1 MFAFLS
7 SYAKSTLMQTFNPID
22 LLTAKAKDAGVTMS
36 AICEEAGVAQSTPSR
51 WKADPDS
58 ATLGTIKKLDEALSR
73 IIAARQ
79 RAA

>member
-1 MFAFLS
+1 
-7 SYAKSTLMQTFNPID
+7 MQTFNPVE
-22 LLTAKAKDAGVTMS
+22 LLKARADEAGITMS
-36 AICEEAGVAQSTPSR
+36 AICDEAGVAQSTPSR
-51 WKADPDS
+51 WKANPDS